1 MLGLGGSI
9 VSSSKP
15 PTLEVINT
23 YTSDFSSGIDS
34 WAAYS
39 VQGTLTLAGNQDGVD
54 SEDNWLKGTFDTNQ
68 TDGLS
73 GIKRPDTF
81 DDVQLGDQF
90 SISLKIRIISGS
102 DHWDGSDDVLTYL
115 YPVGSDNVSPP
126 NYLYH
131 AFNAVQ
137 DATTTPD
144 SGIINVSVFSVSDA
158 SGDLGDISIRWL
170 LSGDKPKAGA
180 VFYVKDIVVKQYRYV

>member
-1 MLGLGGSI
+1 MLGLGNSI
-9 VSSSKP
+9 VSGSPSQR
-15 PTLEVINT
+15 LIAT
-23 YTSDFSSGIDS
+23 YTSDFSSGVDS

-54 SEDNWLKGTFDTNQ
+54 GEDDWLKGTFDTNQ
-68 TDGLS
+68 TSGPS
-73 GIKRPDTF
+73 GISRPNTF
-81 DDVQLGDQF
+81 TDVRLGDQF

-131 AFNAVQ
+131 TFNAVQ
-137 DATTTPD
+137 DATTTSD
-144 SGIINVSVFSVSDA
+144 SGIINVSVFSVSDT

-180 VFYVKDIVVKQYRYV
+180 VFYVKDIVVKQYRTS

>member
-1 MLGLGGSI
+1 MLGLGNSI
-9 VSSSKP
+9 VNGSPSQR
-15 PTLEVINT
+15 LIAT
-23 YTSDFSSGIDS
+23 YTSDFSSGVDS

-39 VQGTLTLAGNQDGVD
+39 VQGTLTLAGNQDGVGG
-54 SEDNWLKGTFDTNQ
+54 EDDWLKGTFDTNQ
-68 TDGLS
+68 TSGPS
-73 GIKRPDTF
+73 GISRANTF
-81 DDVQLGDQF
+81 TDVRLGDQF
-90 SISLKIRIISGS
+90 SISLKLRIISGS

-144 SGIINVSVFSVSDA
+144 SGIINVSVFNVSDV

-170 LSGDKPKAGA
+170 FSGDKPKAGA
-180 VFYVKDIVVKQYRYV
+180 VFYVKDIVVKQYRTS

>member
-1 MLGLGGSI
+1 MLGLGNSI
-9 VSSSKP
+9 VSGSPSQR
-15 PTLEVINT
+15 LIAT
-23 YTSDFSSGIDS
+23 YTSDFSSGVDS

-54 SEDNWLKGTFDTNQ
+54 SEDDWLKGTFDTNQ
-68 TDGLS
+68 TDGMS

-115 YPVGSDNVSPP
+115 LPVGSENLVPVYYP
-126 NYLYH
+126 
-131 AFNAVQ
+131 ANAVQ
-137 DATTTPD
+137 DSTTTLD
-144 SGIINVSVFSVSDA
+144 SGII
-158 SGDLGDISIRWL
+158 SGGVVDVDDGAGNLGDIIIRWQL
-170 LSGDKPKAGA
+170 AGDKPKAGA
-180 VFYVKDIVVKQYRYV
+180 VFYVKDIVVKQYRTS